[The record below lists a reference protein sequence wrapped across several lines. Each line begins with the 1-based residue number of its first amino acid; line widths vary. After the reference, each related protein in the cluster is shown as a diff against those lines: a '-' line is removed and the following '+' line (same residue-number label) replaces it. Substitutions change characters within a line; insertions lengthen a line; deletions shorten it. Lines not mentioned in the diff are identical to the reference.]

1 MNNSE
6 KDLETI
12 KNKKSILTVRRVIT
26 FKTQMI
32 ILPDGKDIV
41 DIVAGEPGPKSDITY
56 SEKIAALSH
65 NKNLRRQSH
74 QGEDLITTPIK
85 KQRNRELTSEQNR
98 KIKHFRFAEFLSN
111 IELGQSKVCPRQ
123 ISVKSKEMSE

>member
-12 KNKKSILTVRRVIT
+12 KNKKSILTVRRVIHLKLKWLSCQMAKILWICRWRT
-26 FKTQMI
+26 RTKRYNYIPRKSQSLWATTKFKER
-32 ILPDGKDIV
+32 DK
-41 DIVAGEPGPKSDITY
+41 AY
-56 SEKIAALSH
+56 
-65 NKNLRRQSH
+65 

-111 IELGQSKVCPRQ
+111 IELGQSKCFEL
-123 ISVKSKEMSE
+123 SKTDFG